1 MPPAVR
7 PLDMPQ
13 AGHMRVTCSPEG
25 CGLKEHGRVER
36 KGVEQAV
43 GGRSGDRKGECVQPE
58 ESTVVLTSGYCTTRR
73 SSAAHL
79 SVARDSSRCP
89 PLSVAIACTRALPP
103 SRSPT
108 RRTSFPPRHGT
119 CWVRWPRRASAWWP
133 RRAESDEDT
142 AMLKVRWGRAP
153 AGLAAGEGGAA
164 LKTGGWSEGALVSSP
179 NWVIE
184 RCLKAPSAMC
194 ISYCASRVS
203 CSRLRV
209 RSRSVPGRPTTLR
222 VDE

>member
-1 MPPAVR
+1 VPPAVR

-133 RRAESDEDT
+133 RRAESDEDCNAEGEMGQST
-142 AMLKVRWGRAP
+142 SGLGGGR
-153 AGLAAGEGGAA
+153 GRCCTENGRVVGGRLGQLPKLGDRAV
-164 LKTGGWSEGALVSSP
+164 LEGALGNVHF
-179 NWVIE
+179 VL
-184 RCLKAPSAMC
+184 CLACLMLAAPRAQS
-194 ISYCASRVS
+194 
-203 CSRLRV
+203 LRA
-209 RSRSVPGRPTTLR
+209 RQANDTQS
-222 VDE
+222 

>member
-73 SSAAHL
+73 SW
-79 SVARDSSRCP
+79 
-89 PLSVAIACTRALPP
+89 RA
-103 SRSPT
+103 
-108 RRTSFPPRHGT
+108 PRHY
-119 CWVRWPRRASAWWP
+119 C
-133 RRAESDEDT
+133 
-142 AMLKVRWGRAP
+142 GRLIDAFT
-153 AGLAAGEGGAA
+153 GLIYTS
-164 LKTGGWSEGALVSSP
+164 K
-179 NWVIE
+179 
-184 RCLKAPSAMC
+184 
-194 ISYCASRVS
+194 
-203 CSRLRV
+203 
-209 RSRSVPGRPTTLR
+209 
-222 VDE
+222 